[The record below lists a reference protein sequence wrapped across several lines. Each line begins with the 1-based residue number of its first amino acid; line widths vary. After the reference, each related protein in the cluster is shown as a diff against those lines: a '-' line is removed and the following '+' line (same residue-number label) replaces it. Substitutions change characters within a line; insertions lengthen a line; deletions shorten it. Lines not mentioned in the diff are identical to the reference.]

1 VYLKT
6 KILILFLIMGLP
18 LWGQSFTYSYIDP
31 CTKELKSIYADMSA
45 PIVISYYGQVK
56 TFTYDE
62 LSNGTFD
69 LWMSNT
75 YNTYKSTSP
84 CQGAVTTTTTTSTTN
99 QVSNI
104 ISNVGNLLNLDF
116 SSLGGVSTNIGG
128 TTSLGSSSVQS
139 ENSNNN
145 DNNNSNNSNSSSS
158 NGSDNNQTQG
168 QGSVG
173 SNSGG
178 NNNGSSSN
186 NNGGSSGGG
195 GNGNS
200 GGSNSEGGD
209 KGGSETDKPTEEQ
222 SQAQEEQQNSNS
234 QQTSKSANKAKTQVA
249 KPAILVTGDIV
260 GLQTK
265 ADGTQDARGTMSF
278 TRVKGDGSASLGL
291 SADYMINAKIANITA
306 VRSWIGQN
314 DKGNKHINVV
324 SLGVTALPKSFTSTG
339 MFIRVNSV
347 KNFTGLYGA
356 AGSYGSLYQEEIIS
370 TMLIGGVMYKGQ
382 VTKSLYATL
391 IMAGVYVPYQK
402 FYTESWFESKP
413 VVVPFLNLNYKMTKT
428 FGVGLTAGGT
438 YIAGQDVLNYQVLL
452 GAKLIL

>member
-402 FYTESWFESKP
+402 FYTESWFKSKP

-452 GAKLIL
+452 GAKLLL

>member
-1 VYLKT
+1 MYLKT
-6 KILILFLIMGLP
+6 KILILFFIIGLP

-158 NGSDNNQTQG
+158 NGSNNNQTQG

-265 ADGTQDARGTMSF
+265 SDGSQDARGTMSF

-314 DKGNKHINVV
+314 DKGNKHINVA

-452 GAKLIL
+452 GAKLLL